1 MWLHASLK
9 NSEKIQAGATMDA
22 NLTDD
27 EKLAELKKWWSENGG
42 SIITGVVLGL
52 AVLFGT
58 KAWLAYQDRK
68 AETASD
74 IYTTLMVA
82 LERGESQVV
91 TEKAGVLVSDYTGTP
106 YATLATLA
114 LARMSIEVDE
124 LAVASS
130 HLQWVID
137 NTRSDISRDT
147 ARLRL
152 ARVMVSMDDLDGA
165 VGVLDQAVPG
175 TAFDPLYTEVRGDI
189 DVARGDLAT
198 ANKTYQAALNM
209 TDSNAPGRHLL
220 QLKYDSTVV
229 ASAVSAEEAE

>member
-1 MWLHASLK
+1 
-9 NSEKIQAGATMDA
+9 MDF

-27 EKLAELKKWWSENGG
+27 EKLVEIKKWWGDNGG

-68 AETASD
+68 AEAASN

-91 TEKAGVLVSDYTGTP
+91 TAKASMLVSDYTGTP

-114 LARMSIEVDE
+114 LARMSIEADE
-124 LAVASS
+124 LAVASA

-137 NTRSDISRDT
+137 NTHSDISRDT

-152 ARVMVSMDDLDGA
+152 ARVMVAMDDLDGA
-165 VGVLDQAVPG
+165 IVVLDQAAPG
-175 TAFDPLYTEVRGDI
+175 TSFDPLYTEVRGDI
-189 DVARGDLAT
+189 ELARGDLAA
-198 ANKTYQAALNM
+198 ANKTYQAALDM

-229 ASAVSAEEAE
+229 ASITAVEVSE

>member
-1 MWLHASLK
+1 
-9 NSEKIQAGATMDA
+9 MDA

-27 EKLAELKKWWSENGG
+27 EKLAEVKKWWGENGG

-68 AETASD
+68 AETASN

-91 TEKAGVLVSDYTGTP
+91 TAKAGVLVSDYTGTP

-114 LARMSIEVDE
+114 LARMSIEADE
-124 LAVASS
+124 LAVARS
-130 HLQWVID
+130 HLEWVID
-137 NTRSDISRDT
+137 NTHSDISRDT

-152 ARVMVSMDDLDGA
+152 ARVMVAMDDLDGA
-165 VGVLDQAVPG
+165 IVVLDQAAPG
-175 TAFDPLYTEVRGDI
+175 TSFDPLYTEVRGDI
-189 DVARGDLAT
+189 DVARGDLAA
-198 ANKTYQAALNM
+198 ANKTYQTALDM
-209 TDSNAPGRHLL
+209 TDNNAPGRHLL
-220 QLKYDSTVV
+220 QLKYDSTIV
-229 ASAVSAEEAE
+229 ASITPVEVSE

>member
-1 MWLHASLK
+1 
-9 NSEKIQAGATMDA
+9 MDF

-27 EKLAELKKWWSENGG
+27 EKLAELKKWWGDNGG

-68 AETASD
+68 AEAASN

-91 TEKAGVLVSDYTGTP
+91 TAKASMLVSDYTGTP

-114 LARMSIEVDE
+114 LARMSIEADE
-124 LAVASS
+124 LAVASA

-137 NTRSDISRDT
+137 NTHSDISRDT

-152 ARVMVSMDDLDGA
+152 ARVMVAMDDLDGA
-165 VGVLDQAVPG
+165 IVVLDQAASG
-175 TAFDPLYTEVRGDI
+175 TSFDPLYTEVRGDI
-189 DVARGDLAT
+189 ELARGDLAA
-198 ANKTYQAALNM
+198 ANKTYQTALEM

-229 ASAVSAEEAE
+229 ASITPVEVSE